1 MCAHKNQA
9 FHVRLRFA
17 WTGLIQGLRLERSLR
32 FHAATFVLIVV
43 VLLVLRPGPFW
54 WALVILASVG
64 VFAAELFNTAIEH
77 LADHL
82 HPDVHTQIRIVK
94 DCAAAAVL
102 VTVLGALAVALA
114 LFIHLAKTF

>member
-1 MCAHKNQA
+1 MRAHKNQP

-17 WTGLIQGLRLERSLR
+17 WAGLMQGLRSEHSLR
-32 FHAATFVLIVV
+32 FHAAALVLIVV
-43 VLLVLRPGPFW
+43 VLLVLRPGPVW
-54 WALVILASVG
+54 WALVLIASAG

-82 HPDVHTQIRIVK
+82 HPEAHSRIKMVK

-114 LFIHLAKTF
+114 LLIHLAKSF